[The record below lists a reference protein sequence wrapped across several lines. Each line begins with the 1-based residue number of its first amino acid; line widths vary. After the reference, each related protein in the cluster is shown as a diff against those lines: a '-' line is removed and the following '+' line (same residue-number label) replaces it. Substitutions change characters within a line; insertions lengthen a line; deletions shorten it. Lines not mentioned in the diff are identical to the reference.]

1 MHYSLRSALRVA
13 APAALLLLPP
23 MAAVAQPVEAPPS
36 FNAAQI
42 PGIVRVGANYTVET
56 PVRSDGLLRDYVLKT
71 PYGEVPARGDALL
84 KMRINELNALALLD
98 EVGNS
103 QTFAKALAQAGL
115 NPLEYTGRLLTDP
128 LNTVK
133 GTLNGVGVLFGRIGS
148 GINNAGKTPDDALA
162 GVLGVTDERRKL
174 AAAYGVDPYTDFL
187 PLDVELK
194 RLSRAAALGGLAV
207 TGALLA
213 VPGAAGIVVSN
224 LSTANK
230 LNDVSID
237 ELARNYTAAQ
247 ILDLNRSRLE
257 QMGVPPELNAR
268 LLANA
273 NYTPIDMAAMVA
285 ALDSMAAVADRAV
298 FAARAAAADG
308 RDSAFFMRRQA
319 ELLADDYRR
328 RGGYVRFVALGGL
341 PFVVTRDGR
350 VATVAP
356 FDALSWTGDTA
367 ARFAAITAARRQVVP
382 RASGELRITG
392 QATALAKRQLKAEG
406 WAVLER
412 Q

>member
-1 MHYSLRSALRVA
+1 M
-13 APAALLLLPP
+13 
-23 MAAVAQPVEAPPS
+23 
-36 FNAAQI
+36 
-42 PGIVRVGANYTVET
+42 
-56 PVRSDGLLRDYVLKT
+56 
-71 PYGEVPARGDALL
+71 
-84 KMRINELNALALLD
+84 
-98 EVGNS
+98 
-103 QTFAKALAQAGL
+103 
-115 NPLEYTGRLLTDP
+115 
-128 LNTVK
+128 K

-162 GVLGVTDERRKL
+162 GVLGVTEERRKL

-247 ILDLNRSRLE
+247 ILDLNRSRLAE